1 METLEEDTGMNGQ
14 VANVVMMLATIPA
27 AITKRETLYLGSS
40 SNPIVIMTQESSS
53 HAKDQL

>member
-27 AITKRETLYLGSS
+27 AITKRET
-40 SNPIVIMTQESSS
+40 
-53 HAKDQL
+53 